1 MTEVDDKQ
9 NNDNPSPSQLPSTP
23 DDDFIGTFQGGSKP
37 KSLTTVIDEAHTYSY
52 IKDIDDNDADE
63 NSDPTSPTQPHIF
76 TDLEN
81 NPFQSILTPAI
92 LLTPRIPPED
102 RVLTKKLAPLNTSQN
117 ASALGILNQF

>member
-37 KSLTTVIDEAHTYSY
+37 KSFPTVIDEAHTYSY